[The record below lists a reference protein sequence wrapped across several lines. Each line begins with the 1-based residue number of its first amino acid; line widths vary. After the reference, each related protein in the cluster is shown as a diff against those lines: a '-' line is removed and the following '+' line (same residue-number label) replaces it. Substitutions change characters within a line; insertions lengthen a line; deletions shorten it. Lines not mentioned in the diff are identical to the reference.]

1 MLFTRE
7 GVSETKT
14 TLGLEA
20 LFRSSTAFLI
30 QLNAACTALT
40 DLKYRRQQPQ
50 SLITSSHTLQ
60 VNLGPH

>member
-14 TLGLEA
+14 TLGLET
-20 LFRSSTAFLI
+20 LFGFCMAFLI

-40 DLKYRRQQPQ
+40 DLKYRIEQPA
-50 SLITSSHTLQ
+50 SLTA
-60 VNLGPH
+60 